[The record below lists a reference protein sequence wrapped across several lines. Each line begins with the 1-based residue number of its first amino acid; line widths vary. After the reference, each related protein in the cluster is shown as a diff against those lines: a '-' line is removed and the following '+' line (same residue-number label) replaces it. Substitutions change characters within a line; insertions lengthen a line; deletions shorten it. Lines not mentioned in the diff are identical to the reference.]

1 MDSNTASRQAGDNI
15 RAEMARH
22 RISQTAVGD
31 RLGLSQ
37 AAVSAK
43 LAGKTPFTIDQ
54 LAAVADLLNVPLE
67 RLTEGV
73 AA

>member
-1 MDSNTASRQAGDNI
+1 
-15 RAEMARH
+15 MAR
-22 RISQTAVGD
+22 RNLSQTAVGEH
-31 RLGLSQ
+31 LGLSQ

-54 LAAVADLLNVPLE
+54 LAAIADLLGVPLE
-67 RLTEGV
+67 TLTEGV